1 MSTTPDSDPTTTI
14 TAPPAVTT
22 IPRVGIAVLIFGRA
36 NQVLLGE
43 RKGSHGAGTWAL
55 PGGHLEPG
63 ETWAAC
69 AAREVLEETNLAV
82 SGLRFLTATND
93 VMAAENKHYI
103 TIYLGCTP
111 TRREACRAPPPVM
124 EPEKCREWR
133 WVEWEEVTRWYR
145 LQDAAEK
152 QHANPAAAASPAAGG
167 LALEHPLFLPLM
179 NLFRQQQYWMPLQE
193 YQLLIGWEED
203 R

>member
-1 MSTTPDSDPTTTI
+1 MSTTPTPHPTT

-22 IPRVGIAVLIFGRA
+22 VPRVGIAVLIFGRA

-69 AAREVLEETNLAV
+69 AAREVLEETGLPV
-82 SGLRFLTATND
+82 SRLRFLTATND

-103 TIYLGCTP
+103 TIYMGCTP
-111 TRREACRAPPPVM
+111 ARREDCRAPPPVM
-124 EPEKCREWR
+124 EPDKCREWR

-145 LQDAAEK
+145 LQEEAEAQK
-152 QHANPAAAASPAAGG
+152 RATLTAGNPAGA
-167 LALEHPLFLPLM
+167 LAPRVEHPLFLPLM
-179 NLFRQQQYWMPLQE
+179 NLFRQQQYWLPLQE
-193 YQLLIGWEED
+193 YQLLMGWEED

>member
-1 MSTTPDSDPTTTI
+1 MSTTPDSDPTTTA
-14 TAPPAVTT
+14 APPAVTT

-111 TRREACRAPPPVM
+111 TRREDCRAPPPVM
-124 EPEKCREWR
+124 EPNKCREWR
-133 WVEWEEVTRWYR
+133 WVEWEEVTRWNS
-145 LQDAAEK
+145 AK
-152 QHANPAAAASPAAGG
+152 NPARLG
-167 LALEHPLFLPLM
+167 LEHPLFLPLM
-179 NLFRQQQYWMPLQE
+179 NLFRQQQYWLPLQE
-193 YQLLIGWEED
+193 YQLLTGWEED